1 MDETVR
7 RLHKKYKMGVDKYS
21 QNSAP
26 WYKTELERNFAES
39 LKSNGIEF
47 HNPNLPCGICLL
59 CGRGP
64 SDFEKD
70 GVSYHIEC
78 FLKNR
83 ENTNK

>member
-1 MDETVR
+1 MR
-7 RLHKKYKMGVDKYS
+7 RLYKKYKKGISKYS
-21 QNSAP
+21 PNSAP

-39 LKSNGIEF
+39 TKKSGIEF
-47 HNPNLPCGICLL
+47 HNLNLPYGVCSF

-78 FLKNR
+78 FLEQR
-83 ENTNK
+83 ENINK